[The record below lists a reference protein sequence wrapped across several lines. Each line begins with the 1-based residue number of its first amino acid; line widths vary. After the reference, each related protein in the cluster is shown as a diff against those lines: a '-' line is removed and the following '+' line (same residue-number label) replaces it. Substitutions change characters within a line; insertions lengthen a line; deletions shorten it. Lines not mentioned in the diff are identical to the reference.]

1 MPRRR
6 AQPPRLRTIP
16 IARLVGSEVRTLIES
31 SLEPPARARQELLS
45 LWESLSLNGRKAVL
59 TAARLTAM
67 EEGTLPE
74 GQSVIAQDAE
84 VSCR

>member
-1 MPRRR
+1 
-6 AQPPRLRTIP
+6 
-16 IARLVGSEVRTLIES
+16 LIEAPF
-31 SLEPPARARQELLS
+31 EPPARARQELID

-74 GQSVIAQDAE
+74 GQSVIVQDTE
-84 VSCR
+84 VS

>member
-1 MPRRR
+1 MPSRR

-16 IARLVGSEVRTLIES
+16 VARLVGHEVRTLIEAP
-31 SLEPPARARQELLS
+31 LEPPARARQELID
-45 LWESLSLNGRKAVL
+45 LWESLSLSGRKAVL

-74 GQSVIAQDAE
+74 GQSVIVQDTE
-84 VSCR
+84 VS